1 MSEQKHGNGSAL
13 LESDVRV
20 APHGM
25 QPGGVDF
32 NTNPF
37 VVIWEM
43 TRACDLACVHCRAA
57 AQARRS
63 QFELTTEQGYALID
77 QIALLEPRVFVI
89 TGGDPL
95 KREDVYD
102 MITYARKVGLE
113 PSVTPSATPLLTE
126 ESIASMKQHG
136 VARLALSLDASHAAA
151 HDDFRR
157 VQGSFDLTIRAI
169 RAAERE
175 GIPVQINSTVSRRTV
190 GDIQRLANLLTQFSN
205 VVMWSVFFLVP
216 TGRAKTGDMIEPQ
229 EVEDLFGVLYDI
241 SKRVSFNIRTTEA
254 MHYRRYVLQQM
265 MQAQGKSTDELIDP
279 ETGIVDASTL
289 FMGMAPKHAPLGVQ
303 MQTGAITR
311 APRGVN
317 EAKGFVFI
325 SHIGDVFPSG
335 FLPLKAGNV
344 KKESLVDIYRS
355 SDLFLQLRDSSKLK
369 GKCGICEFRE
379 LCGGSR
385 SRAWS
390 VTGDVFESDPICTYE
405 PRALGVLSPES

>member
-1 MSEQKHGNGSAL
+1 MSHEHRHGTGAVI
-13 LESDVRV
+13 DAPRT
-20 APHGM
+20 APHGF
-25 QPGGVDF
+25 QAGGVDF
-32 NTNPF
+32 NQNPF

-77 QIALLEPRVFVI
+77 QIALLKPRVFVI

-95 KREDVYD
+95 KRDDVYD
-102 MITYARKVGLE
+102 MISYARKVGLE
-113 PSVTPSATPLLTE
+113 PSVTPSATPLLTNE
-126 ESIASMKQHG
+126 AVAKMKQHG
-136 VARLALSLDASHAAA
+136 VARLAISLDASQAPA

-157 VQGSFDLTIRAI
+157 VQGSFDLTINAI

-175 GIPVQINSTVSRRTV
+175 GIPVQINTSITRRTV
-190 GDIQRLANLLTQFSN
+190 GDIERLANLLTQFSN
-205 VVMWSVFFLVP
+205 VVMWSVFFVVP

-229 EVEDLFGVLYDI
+229 EVEDLFGLLYDI

-265 MQAQGKSTDELIDP
+265 MKAQGKTTDEMIDP
-279 ETGIVDASTL
+279 ATGLIDASTV
-289 FMGMAPKHAPLGVQ
+289 FMGQAPRNAPLGVQ

-311 APRGVN
+311 APKGVN

-355 SDLFLQLRDSSKLK
+355 SDLFVQLRDSSKLK

-390 VTGDVFESDPICTYE
+390 VTGDMHESDPICTYE
-405 PRALGVLSPES
+405 PRALAAHG